1 MVNKSS
7 MNMFDIL
14 TFFVC
19 LGQATWGGEKTQH
32 NDDYAEEE
40 VHPGMQGG
48 PQCKQM

>member
-1 MVNKSS
+1 
-7 MNMFDIL
+7 MFDII
-14 TFFVC
+14 TFLVC